1 MNFRLFVQSWPAV
14 FCGSLAVFG
23 SEHLTIT
30 TSIAAKVSTGIA
42 FADVDLI
49 IRKNIWIGEMP

>member
-14 FCGSLAVFG
+14 FCDSLAVFG
-23 SEHLTIT
+23 PEHLTLT
-30 TSIAAKVSTGIA
+30 ASIAANVSTGIA

-49 IRKNIWIGEMP
+49 IRKDIWIGEMP